1 LKLKY
6 DLNDTRQWGKCKVVG
21 LTVSLPAKWEQFL
34 KQLAD
39 DHRIDLKTVIS
50 ELCEWAFSDPEGKEQ
65 FKVWLDEADSQER
78 EAEDEAR
85 AAGEEAAEEEEREEE
100 SEKETQ
106 DRIE

>member
-1 LKLKY
+1 MA
-6 DLNDTRQWGKCKVVG
+6 G

-34 KQLAD
+34 KSLAD
-39 DHRIDLKTVIS
+39 EHRIDLNTVIK
-50 ELCEWAFSDPEGKEQ
+50 ELCEWSFSDPESKEQ
-65 FKVWLDEADSQER
+65 FGAWLDEAYSRKE

-85 AAGEEAAEEEEREEE
+85 AAGEEAAEEEEEHEEE